1 MNMDYTFTGHFAIS
15 YAEKWGLKVRKYAD
29 SLEDAAIIDTDR
41 AREIAA
47 EDPSL
52 IYVDL
57 TEAP

>member
-41 AREIAA
+41 ARR
-47 EDPSL
+47 
-52 IYVDL
+52 
-57 TEAP
+57 